1 MELDEFGMLGASVV
15 CILFRLGG
23 QFGVGAFVFG
33 LGESELLSECLDLEL
48 MMTVGQLEDEEW
60 SRGITLVD
68 VSVERSSQT

>member
-15 CILFRLGG
+15 CILLRLGG
-23 QFGVGAFVFG
+23 QFSVGAFVFG